1 MHHGQPGPGRTRGPL
16 VRTAV
21 VGLAAGL
28 LGGGIV
34 LGADH
39 LAGGDGSPADPGSAV
54 VTTTVATA
62 PAESTTPADGAA
74 AVTDWT
80 GVAARAEPGV
90 VAITATQE
98 ASPRSPGGVAQGS
111 GFVIDRSGDIV
122 TNEHVVEGASRI
134 QVDFADGTSA
144 PARLVGADASTDI
157 AVVRVDVP
165 GTTLHPLAL
174 RSAPAV
180 RIGEPVLAVGNPFG
194 YARSVSAGIVSGLGR
209 EITSPNGFT
218 LTDAIQTDA
227 AVNHGNSGG
236 PLLDADGRVIGINA
250 QIADSGVD
258 ANVGVAF
265 AVPIDAGT
273 TRVIRELRDSGE
285 VSHAWMGIAGTSV
298 DAAAVSAGGLEA
310 DHGVLVQGIAPGSP
324 AADAGLRG
332 GTRTV
337 TGQAARHCVGGDVI
351 TAIDGTRID
360 GMSDLQDVLETVGPG
375 DDLTLAVTRAD
386 GSATTLT
393 LTVQAQPAR
402 APEVASGC

>member
-1 MHHGQPGPGRTRGPL
+1 MQQGEPAPEPKRARGPL
-16 VRTAV
+16 ARTAV

-34 LGADH
+34 VGADH
-39 LAGGDGSPADPGSAV
+39 LAGGGDGSPAAPGSAV
-54 VTTTVATA
+54 VTTTA
-62 PAESTTPADGAA
+62 TTPA
-74 AVTDWT
+74 
-80 GVAARAEPGV
+80 
-90 VAITATQE
+90 
-98 ASPRSPGGVAQGS
+98 ASPQSPGGVAQGS

-122 TNEHVVEGASRI
+122 TNEHVVEAASRL
-134 QVDFADGTSA
+134 QVDFADGTSV

-165 GTTLHPLAL
+165 ETTLHPLAL
-174 RSAPAV
+174 RSSPAA

-194 YARSVSAGIVSGLGR
+194 YARSVSAGVVSGLGR

-250 QIADSGVD
+250 QIANSGVD

-273 TRVIRELRDSGE
+273 TRIIRELRDSGE

-298 DAAAVSAGGLEA
+298 DAAVVSAGGLKA

-324 AADAGLRG
+324 AADVGLRG

-337 TGQAARHCVGGDVI
+337 TGQAARYCVGGDVI

-360 GMSDLQDVLETVGPG
+360 GMSDLQNVLEAVRPG
-375 DDLTLAVTRAD
+375 DDLSLAVTRAD
-386 GSATTLT
+386 GSTTTLI

-402 APEVASGC
+402 APEVTSGC